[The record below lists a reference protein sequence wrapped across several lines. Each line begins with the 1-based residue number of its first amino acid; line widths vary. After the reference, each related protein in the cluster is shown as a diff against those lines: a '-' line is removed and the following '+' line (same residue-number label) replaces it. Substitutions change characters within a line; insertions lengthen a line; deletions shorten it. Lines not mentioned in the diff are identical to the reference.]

1 MSFAF
6 AVQGMDAS
14 LIKVFGELCTYAPAT
29 GEPSTFNAV
38 IEYELSF
45 YSQVTDVASGGVV
58 ITCLTADMPKPRHGD
73 KITDSQG
80 KHWKILKP
88 IENDG
93 NVIAVSAV
101 QDHRAP
107 DLT

>member
-1 MSFAF
+1 MSFGIAIK
-6 AVQGMDAS
+6 GMDAS
-14 LIKVFGELCTYAPAT
+14 LIKTFGEPCTYTPAT
-29 GEPSTFNAV
+29 GEPGTVDAV
-38 IEYELSF
+38 IEYELSY
-45 YSQVTDVASGGVV
+45 YSQVTDIASGGVV
-58 ITCLTADMPKPRHGD
+58 ITCLASDMPKPRHGD
-73 KITDSQG
+73 KLTDSQG

-107 DLT
+107 DMT